1 MINVIVIDDSEIIR
15 ERLTDMLDD
24 IKGVKIIGESASA
37 MDGFDLIRKNQ
48 PDFVILD
55 IRLPDISGMN
65 LIKYIKKSNP
75 HTQIAMLTNYPY
87 ASYRTRC
94 TELGADYFFDKSK
107 EFDQLPEIMANLIQQ
122 ESANMNQD
130 NIKEEAKKKVNVNL
144 N

>member
-15 ERLTDMLDD
+15 ERLTDLLND

-94 TELGADYFFDKSK
+94 AELGADYFFDKSK
-107 EFDQLPEIMANLIQQ
+107 EFDQLPVIMTQLLKQHGAG
-122 ESANMNQD
+122 MNQD
-130 NIKEEAKKKVNVNL
+130 DIEDETKKKVIVNL

>member
-15 ERLTDMLDD
+15 ERLADMLND
-24 IKGVKIIGESASA
+24 IKGVNIIGESASA

-107 EFDQLPEIMANLIQQ
+107 EFDQLPEIMTNLLKQ
-122 ESANMNQD
+122 ESVKTNQD
-130 NIKEEAKKKVNVNL
+130 DIEEEAEKYVNTIIN
-144 N
+144 